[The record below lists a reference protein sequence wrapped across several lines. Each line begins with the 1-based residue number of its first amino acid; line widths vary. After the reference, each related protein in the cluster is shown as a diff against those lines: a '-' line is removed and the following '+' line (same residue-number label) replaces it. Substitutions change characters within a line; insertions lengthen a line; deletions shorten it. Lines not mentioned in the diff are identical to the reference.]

1 MNALAP
7 PLIRVMIADDHP
19 MMREGIAA
27 TLLAQGGVEI
37 VGVAADGAQAVA
49 QFARYRPDVTLI
61 DLQMPVMDG
70 LQAIVAIRA
79 LHPDARI
86 VVLTTFSGDARV
98 AGALQAG
105 AAAYLLK
112 DVAGDE
118 LAQTVRRVYKGA
130 SVIARVAQQ
139 EMEGHAAADKLSGRE
154 LEVLRLVSRG
164 NSNRAIGLL
173 LEISEP
179 TVKTHMSAV
188 LVKLGASDR
197 THAVTLAIRR
207 GYLSL

>member
-1 MNALAP
+1 MNQLTP

-49 QFARYRPDVTLI
+49 QFARYRPDVSLI

-70 LQAIVAIRA
+70 LQAILAIRA

-98 AGALQAG
+98 AGALKAG

-112 DVAGDE
+112 DVSGDE
-118 LAQTVRRVYKGA
+118 LAHTVRRVYKGA

-139 EMEGHAAADKLSGRE
+139 EIDGHAATDKLSGRE

-164 NSNRAIGLL
+164 NSNRAIGRILD
-173 LEISEP
+173 ISEP
-179 TVKTHMSAV
+179 TVKSHMSTV

>member
-7 PLIRVMIADDHP
+7 PMIRVMVADDHP

-98 AGALQAG
+98 AGALKAG

-139 EMEGHAAADKLSGRE
+139 EMDGHAAADKLSGRE

>member
-37 VGVAADGAQAVA
+37 VGIAADGAQAVA

-70 LQAIVAIRA
+70 LQAILAIRA

-98 AGALQAG
+98 AGALKAG

-139 EMEGHAAADKLSGRE
+139 EIDGHAAADKLSGRE
-154 LEVLRLVSRG
+154 LEVLQLVSRG